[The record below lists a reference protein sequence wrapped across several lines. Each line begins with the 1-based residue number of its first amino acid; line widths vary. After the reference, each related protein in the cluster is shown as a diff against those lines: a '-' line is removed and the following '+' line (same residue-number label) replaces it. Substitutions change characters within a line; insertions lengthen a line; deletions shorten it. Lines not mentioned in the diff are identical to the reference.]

1 MSCNIT
7 LKNSGQCFVVNP
19 GENILDTARRQNI
32 TLPYSCDNGV
42 CDACLYRIIEGDVSY
57 PDGQPFA
64 LPEDGIESGK
74 GLCCVGH
81 PASDIKIELEC
92 PDEDFEPWV

>member
-1 MSCNIT
+1 ME
-7 LKNSGQCFVVNP
+7 SG
-19 GENILDTARRQNI
+19 ESILEAAKRQNN
-32 TLPYSCDNGV
+32 TLTYGCDNGV
-42 CDACLYRIIEGDVSY
+42 CGACIYRIIEGDVKY

-64 LPEDGIESGK
+64 LLDEDIEPCK

-81 PASDIKIELEC
+81 PASDIEIELDY